1 MKGSLEDIHKMHRQM
16 PSFGQFYVDDLRS
29 KLGFV
34 DIEKVINLS
43 LLLTQGIVVM
53 TKWVII

>member
-1 MKGSLEDIHKMHRQM
+1 MNSSLEGIHKMHRQM
-16 PSFGQFYVDDLRS
+16 PSFGQFYIDDLRS

-43 LLLTQGIVVM
+43 LLLTQ
-53 TKWVII
+53 